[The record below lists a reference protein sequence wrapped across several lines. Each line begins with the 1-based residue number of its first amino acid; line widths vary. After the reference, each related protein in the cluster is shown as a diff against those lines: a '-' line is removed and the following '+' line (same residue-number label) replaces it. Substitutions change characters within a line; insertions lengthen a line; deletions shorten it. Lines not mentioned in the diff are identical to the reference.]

1 MNIYLLR
8 HAQSEGNKK
17 GLFQGSLD
25 FPLSAEGKAQA
36 QRAGEFLKRF
46 EFDMVVSSPQRRALQ
61 TARIVAD
68 ILGLQLK
75 VDERLREISYGVLEG
90 KKQQE
95 VENWEA
101 YQRWLENPVKNPLP
115 GVEPM
120 DNLQPRVESFLK
132 DIHYW
137 GERVLT
143 VTHGGIVRAVICT
156 VGNLGMENL
165 WRFSVANVSLSM
177 VELKRL
183 NPPRGKIRFVNWPT
197 AEL

>member
-25 FPLSAEGKAQA
+25 FPLSAEGKVQA

-75 VDERLREISYGVLEG
+75 VDERLREISWGVLEG

-95 VENWEA
+95 VENWES

-120 DNLQPRVESFLK
+120 DKLQTRVESFLK
-132 DIHYW
+132 DIPYW
-137 GERVLT
+137 GERVLA

-165 WRFSVANVSLSM
+165 WRFSVANISLSL
-177 VELKRL
+177 VELKSL

-197 AEL
+197 AEF